1 MMSVGLEEVETYF
14 LHRHNTATQYIMTC
28 LILELCM
35 VAKQRPGAWVTRRWW
50 YQYGLNFGKEDGRV
64 EE

>member
-14 LHRHNTATQYIMTC
+14 LHRHNTATQYITIRP
-28 LILELCM
+28 ILELCM
-35 VAKQRPGAWVTRRWW
+35 VAKQRPGAWVTRWWW
-50 YQYGLNFGKEDGRV
+50 YKYGLNFGKEAGKA